1 MCLQSNQLG
10 EIGMLINEL
19 ERIFLLNADEFH
31 AKRKTAY
38 MRHLFPFIGLLTPL
52 RKTLQKP
59 LFKTYA
65 IHDERHLK
73 GILSDLWDKE
83 QREFQYAALDLA
95 ASFRK
100 LSSSQTL
107 EMYEGMIRQKSWWD
121 TVDDIAANLVGP
133 LVSDHPNLLEVMDRW
148 IQDEN
153 LWIRR
158 TALIFQLKWK
168 QQTDARRLF
177 SYCSQLMHE
186 RDFFI
191 RKAIG
196 WALRQY
202 SKTDPRAVEQFIQ
215 NNQLKLSPL
224 SIKEGS
230 KYV

>member
-1 MCLQSNQLG
+1 LG
-10 EIGMLINEL
+10 
-19 ERIFLLNADEFH
+19 LNADEFH

-59 LFKTYA
+59 LFKTSA

-73 GILSDLWDKE
+73 RILIDLWDKE

-100 LSSSQTL
+100 LASSLTL
-107 EMYEGMIRQKSWWD
+107 EVYERMIRQKSWWD

-133 LVSDHPNLLEVMDRW
+133 LVSDHPNLLEVMDQW

-168 QQTDARRLF
+168 KQTDARRLF

-202 SKTDPRAVEQFIQ
+202 SKTDPRAVEQFIG
-215 NNQLKLSPL
+215 NNRLKLSQI
-224 SIKEGS
+224 SKKEAS
-230 KYV
+230 KYI

>member
-1 MCLQSNQLG
+1 MP
-10 EIGMLINEL
+10 LIHEL
-19 ERIFLLNADEFH
+19 EQAFLHNADEAQ

-38 MRHLFPFIGLLTPL
+38 MRHLFPFLGLATPL
-52 RKTLQKP
+52 RKALQKP
-59 LFKTYA
+59 LYKTYPLQ
-65 IHDERHLK
+65 DERQLK
-73 GILSDLWDKE
+73 QTLNDLWLKE

-95 ASFRK
+95 ANFQQLASP
-100 LSSSQTL
+100 QML
-107 EMYEGMIRQKSWWD
+107 ELFEMMIRTKSWWD

-133 LVSDHPNLLEVMDRW
+133 LVYDHPKLIEVMDGW

-168 QQTDARRLF
+168 KQTDTERLF
-177 SYCSQLMHE
+177 NYCSQLMHE
-186 RDFFI
+186 SDFFI

-202 SKTDPRAVEQFIQ
+202 AKTDPQAVKKFIHS
-215 NNQLKLSPL
+215 NQKNLSLL

-230 KYV
+230 KYL

>member
-1 MCLQSNQLG
+1 MP
-10 EIGMLINEL
+10 LINEL
-19 ERIFLLNADEFH
+19 EQAYLLNADEFH

-38 MRHLFPFIGLLTPL
+38 MRNLFPFFGLLTPL
-52 RKTLQKP
+52 RKNLQKP
-59 LFKTYA
+59 LFKTYP
-65 IHDERHLK
+65 IRDERQLKVIVNHLWEK
-73 GILSDLWDKE
+73 D

-95 ASFRK
+95 TSFRK
-100 LSSSQTL
+100 LASPHTL
-107 EMYEGMIRQKSWWD
+107 ELYESMIRKKSWWD
-121 TVDDIAANLVGP
+121 SVDDIAANLVGS
-133 LVSDHPNLLEVMDRW
+133 LISNHPQLIEVMDRW

-168 QQTDARRLF
+168 KQTDARRLF

-202 SKTDPRAVEQFIQ
+202 SKTDPVAVKKFIQ

>member
-1 MCLQSNQLG
+1 
-10 EIGMLINEL
+10 MLINEL
-19 ERIFLLNADEFH
+19 ERIFFLNADEFH

-59 LFKTYA
+59 LFKTHP
-65 IHDERHLK
+65 IDDERHLK
-73 GILSDLWDKE
+73 GMLTDLWDKE

-100 LSSSQTL
+100 LSSFQIL
-107 EMYEGMIRQKSWWD
+107 EVYERMIRQKSWWD

-133 LVSDHPNLLEVMDRW
+133 LVFDHPNLLEVMDKW

-168 QQTDARRLF
+168 KQTDAKRLF
-177 SYCSQLMHE
+177 SYCSRLMHE

-202 SKTDPRAVEQFIQ
+202 SKTDPKAVEDYIR
-215 NNQLKLSPL
+215 NNQLKLSSL
-224 SIKEGS
+224 SIREGS
-230 KYV
+230 KYISHVDAL

>member
-1 MCLQSNQLG
+1 
-10 EIGMLINEL
+10 MLINEL
-19 ERIFLLNADEFH
+19 ERAFLRNADEEK
-31 AKRKTAY
+31 AKKKSAY
-38 MRHLFPFIGLLTPL
+38 MRYLFPFFGLSTPL
-52 RKTLQKP
+52 RRDLQKP
-59 LFKTYA
+59 FYKRYPLQN
-65 IHDERHLK
+65 ECELK
-73 GILSDLWDKE
+73 QTLNNLWGKE

-95 ASFRK
+95 TRFHKLASSRI
-100 LSSSQTL
+100 L
-107 EMYEGMIRQKSWWD
+107 ELYEVMIRTKSWWD

-133 LVSDHPNLLEVMDRW
+133 LVSDHPELIKVMDRW

-168 QQTDARRLF
+168 EETDTERLF
-177 SYCSQLMHE
+177 NYCSQLMHE

-202 SKTDPRAVEQFIQ
+202 SKTDPHAVKQFIQ
-215 NNQLKLSPL
+215 SNHLKLSPL

>member
-1 MCLQSNQLG
+1 
-10 EIGMLINEL
+10 MLINEL

-31 AKRKTAY
+31 AQRKTAY

-52 RKTLQKP
+52 RKTLQQP

-73 GILSDLWDKE
+73 GILGELWDKE

-100 LSSSQTL
+100 LSSFQTL
-107 EMYEGMIRQKSWWD
+107 EAYEGMIRQKSWWD

-133 LVSDHPNLLEVMDRW
+133 LVSDHPNLLEVMDQW

-168 QQTDARRLF
+168 KQTDTRRLF

-202 SKTDPRAVEQFIQ
+202 SKTDPRAVEQFIR

-230 KYV
+230 KYISQADLLLNI